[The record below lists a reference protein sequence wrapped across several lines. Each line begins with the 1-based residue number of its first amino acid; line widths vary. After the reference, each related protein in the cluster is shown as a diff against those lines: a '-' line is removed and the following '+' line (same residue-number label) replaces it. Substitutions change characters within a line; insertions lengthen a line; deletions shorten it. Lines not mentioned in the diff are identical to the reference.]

1 MTRKQ
6 AIWLLVTGALS
17 FAVAA
22 CASQQGAPSQPGGTT
37 AAQRKGGQ
45 EQGAAS
51 SAQATPPGS
60 TSQSQGQRQ
69 GAARTPLGD
78 RVEIRKSWVQ
88 VRSKPSPDAAA
99 IALAFG
105 NDTYPVLE
113 TQGDWVRVRIDGN
126 REGWIP
132 VEATREQ

>member
-22 CASQQGAPSQPGGTT
+22 CASQKGAPSQPGGA
-37 AAQRKGGQ
+37 AAQRKAGQ
-45 EQGAAS
+45 EQSAAGT
-51 SAQATPPGS
+51 AQATPPG
-60 TSQSQGQRQ
+60 TSAETQRR
-69 GAARTPLGD
+69 GAERTPLGD

-88 VRSKPSPDAAA
+88 VRSKPSTDAAA

-113 TQGDWVRVRIDGN
+113 TQGDWVRVRLDGN

-132 VEATREQ
+132 VEATQP